1 MAKRITIFS
10 GHYGSGKT
18 NIALS
23 YAYALREAHDRVA
36 IADIDIVNPYFR
48 TKDSEE
54 ELKTRDIRL
63 ICSAYANTNLDIPA
77 LPQDI
82 YAVTDDKA
90 LYAVLDVGGD
100 ERGALAL
107 GRIAPAIREE
117 DNYEMICV
125 VNGCRPLT
133 QTVEDTLTVMREI
146 EAASGLRF
154 TGVINNSN
162 LGRETTPE
170 MIRSYYA
177 YGDAVAAAA
186 DLPLLYTAVPDF
198 LEDAFRDEGRA
209 ILPIS
214 LQKKI

>member
-23 YAYALREAHDRVA
+23 HAYRLRESHKRVA

-54 ELKTRDIRL
+54 ELKARDIRL

-77 LPQDI
+77 LPQDM
-82 YAVTDDKA
+82 YAVTDDRE

-107 GRIAPAIREE
+107 GRLAPAIREE
-117 DNYEMICV
+117 DNYEMLCV

-133 QTVEDTLTVMREI
+133 RTAADTLEIMREI

-154 TGVINNSN
+154 TGIVNNSN
-162 LGRETTPE
+162 LGSETTPE
-170 MIRSYYA
+170 LVRSYYA
-177 YGDAVAAAA
+177 YGDEVAALSG
-186 DLPLLYTAVPDF
+186 LPLLYTVVPDTLAACF
-198 LEDAFRDEGRA
+198 QNEDRR
-209 ILPIS
+209 IQPIP
-214 LQKKI
+214 LQKKL